1 MDLKLKVYFF
11 KRFGWEFNRLKQDV
25 ITCYV
30 RNVTDFIYQRKQ
42 RTAMNG
48 TSLKWANVVASVSQ
62 GSMFRPL
69 FFLIYINDL
78 NFLIFI
84 GQFNCKSKAACV
96 WYFFSVDVD
105 VNIVVRN
112 LSNDFIKISEWAL
125 QWKINFNPNL

>member
-1 MDLKLKVYFF
+1 MFRFF
-11 KRFGWEFNRLKQDV
+11 LDNRLITMNHPGFKPGDSCINELLSVTHHIYNSFDDGLEIKEFNRLKQDV

-96 WYFFSVDVD
+96 
-105 VNIVVRN
+105 
-112 LSNDFIKISEWAL
+112 
-125 QWKINFNPNL
+125 